1 MANTDSCKD
10 EVRPYIE
17 IINHYEENV
26 STSLP
31 CDANHSISLH
41 NKPVTL
47 FCELYNGSN
56 SLQRES
62 NISLQLD
69 QSATSNSNNHSNG
82 AIYDN
87 DVYNNIVEYVI
98 SSTDENIYSEATLDE
113 MTTSIYDVITDN
125 FYAPQS
131 ERLKNQQEHAT
142 KLSAI
147 FDWGLTYYAEDD
159 SYK

>member
-1 MANTDSCKD
+1 MANADSCRD
-10 EVRPYIE
+10 EVTPYIK

-26 STSLP
+26 SASLP
-31 CDANHSISLH
+31 CDANHSISLT

-47 FCELYNGSN
+47 FCELHNGSN

-87 DVYNNIVEYVI
+87 DVYINVVQYAI
-98 SSTDENIYSEATLDE
+98 SSADDCIYSEATLDE
-113 MTTSIYDVITDN
+113 MTTSIYDVITEN
-125 FYAPQS
+125 LFAPQS
-131 ERLKNQQEHAT
+131 EGLTNQREHAT
-142 KLSAI
+142 KQSAI
-147 FDWGLTYYAEDD
+147 FGWRLTYYVSDD